1 MPIKWGSCATCSFW
15 RRIAKTKAGN
25 CLKNPNISTSNCL
38 GVPFEHDLCAGYL
51 SKGEKETP
59 VKRSKLFEQL
69 YEEQEQTP
77 EYWSS
82 GSMIEIA
89 EKITECLKATGL
101 TKNAL
106 SKQLQVNRSYITRI
120 MQGKENLTLQ
130 TISKIFLALGYGA
143 TLSVS
148 LKKIKRGVK
157 KS

>member
-1 MPIKWGSCATCSFW
+1 M
-15 RRIAKTKAGN
+15 
-25 CLKNPNISTSNCL
+25 KNPNISTSNRP
-38 GVPFEHDLCAGYL
+38 GVPFAHDLCTGHL
-51 SKGEKETP
+51 PKEEKETP

-77 EYWSS
+77 EYWAS
-82 GSMIEIA
+82 GSRIEIA

-106 SKQLQVNRSYITRI
+106 SQQLQVNRSYLTKI
-120 MQGKENLTLQ
+120 MQCKENLTLQ

-157 KS
+157 K